1 MDKNYIGFHI
11 SADMMEIWYFRSLKI
26 NQKKS
31 CMLTDLKENFT
42 NIFEDALIEEIN
54 DVGTLKKVKEG
65 EKLIEIGDYVRSMPL
80 LISGAIKIL
89 REDDDGD
96 ELLLYFLERGDT
108 CAMTLTCC
116 LGQTK
121 SEIRA
126 IAELD
131 TTLIMIPIQKMEEW
145 TGKYKSWRNFV
156 FQSYHERLT
165 EMLETI
171 DSIAFYNMDERLVK
185 YLQNKQKVTN
195 DSLINSTHQE
205 IAYELHTSRVVVS
218 RLLKKLESM
227 GKIEL
232 YRNSIKIVSL

>member
-1 MDKNYIGFHI
+1 
-11 SADMMEIWYFRSLKI
+11 
-26 NQKKS
+26 
-31 CMLTDLKENFT
+31 MLTDLKENFT

-54 DVGTLKKVKEG
+54 EVGTLKEVKEG

-131 TTLIMIPIQKMEEW
+131 TTLIMIQIQKMEEW

-185 YLQNKQKVTN
+185 YLQNKKKVTK